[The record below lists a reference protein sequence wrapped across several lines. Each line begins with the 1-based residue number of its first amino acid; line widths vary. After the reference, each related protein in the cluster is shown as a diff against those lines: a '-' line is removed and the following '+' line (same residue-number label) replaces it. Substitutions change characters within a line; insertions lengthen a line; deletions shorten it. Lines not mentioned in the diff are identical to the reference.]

1 MNTMHRAGNWL
12 PSNQEVLNTWMAQ
25 LIKEVDER
33 EEELADVI
41 KDFKKLIESDPVIYM
56 YFNQMFDQVPNKGK
70 FKKTPMGEPQVRDY
84 HHMLRLI
91 NDVLTKAP
99 EFNQTGLV
107 GFPINAILDWSMGT
121 PAGFSAFVN
130 KKINDKFQKILNV
143 WCEFLDKKESLYVL
157 NDTDEGWMCETAKE
171 TIGIEQFKYDPD
183 ELHWGFTS
191 WNNFFTR
198 EFKDG
203 ERPVADKDN
212 NKVIVSACES
222 TPYKISTDI
231 QKRSK
236 FWIKSQPY
244 SLEFM
249 LQNDDYVDY
258 FVGGTVYQAFL
269 SAYNYH
275 RWNSP
280 VSGTIKKAYVI
291 PGSYYSEAQSEHFDP
306 AGPNLS
312 QSYIT
317 QIAARAVIF
326 IESNDP
332 VIGLMCFMP
341 VGMAEVSSCKITVKE
356 GDPVKKGDPL
366 GFFQYGGSTHCLIF
380 RKGAI
385 AEFALNAIP
394 ETDSKVVKVNSK
406 IAIAN
411 QVDHLIIK
419 NTKKGS

>member
-1 MNTMHRAGNWL
+1 MENKSIMDTMHRAGGWM

-25 LIKEVDER
+25 LIKEVDETKP
-33 EEELADVI
+33 LATVI
-41 KDFKKLIESDPVIYM
+41 EKFKTLIESDPVIYM

-70 FKKTPMGEPQVRDY
+70 FRKNPMGGPQVRDY
-84 HHMLRLI
+84 DHMLSLI
-91 NDVLTKAP
+91 NHVLTKAP
-99 EFNQTGLV
+99 DFNQNGLV

-130 KKINDKFQKILNV
+130 EKINTQFQKILNK
-143 WCEFLDKKESLYVL
+143 WCEFLDSEDSLYVL
-157 NDTDEGWMCETAKE
+157 NETEKGWMCETAKE
-171 TIGIEQFKYDPD
+171 TIGIEQFQKYDPD
-183 ELHWGFTS
+183 KKSKGWGFTS
-191 WNNFFTR
+191 WNDFFTR

-203 ERPVADKDN
+203 ERPVEDEDN
-212 NKVIVSACES
+212 DKVIVSACES
-222 TPYKISTDI
+222 TPYKISTDV

-249 LQNDDYVDY
+249 LQNDDYVDK

-280 VSGTIKKAYVI
+280 VSGKIKKAYVI

-312 QSYIT
+312 QGYIT
-317 QIAARAVIF
+317 QVATRAVIF

-341 VGMAEVSSCKITVKE
+341 VGMAEVSSCIITVNE
-356 GDPVKKGDPL
+356 GDQVKKGDPL

-380 RKGAI
+380 RTGVI

-411 QVDHLIIK
+411 
-419 NTKKGS
+419 